1 MQAQMRPARPSD
13 MPSIQEIVQNVWRIG
28 ADWALEEE
36 FGRIGEESWDR
47 WLVPKVM
54 SRLWAELGQVLVSES
69 EGEVAGFIS
78 YAMDR
83 AREVGSIHYNAV
95 DPDYQGQGIGTAQVQ
110 AVLVLFRQAGMK
122 YATVGTGLNEGHA
135 PARHM
140 YEKAG
145 FKPVM
150 EYRMYARRL

>member
-1 MQAQMRPARPSD
+1 MQAQMRPARLSD
-13 MPSIQEIVQNVWRIG
+13 MPGIQEIVQRVWRIG

-36 FGRIGEESWDR
+36 FGRIGDESWDR

-54 SRLWAELGQVLVSES
+54 SRLWAEIDRVLVSES
-69 EGEVAGFIS
+69 EGRVAGFIS

-95 DPDYQGQGIGTAQVQ
+95 DPEYQGQGIGTAQVQ
-110 AVLVLFRQAGMK
+110 RVLGIFREEGME

-145 FKPVM
+145 FEPVM